1 MKSGEICGRF
11 PAGCACPN
19 NTPRKKSTR
28 AMANTT
34 FKFNRK
40 ISLKLHA
47 VFMQAEAA
55 RIAALPNSAA
65 SATPAMA
72 KAAASSEDAKTF
84 NHFNTINPR
93 NPPLKKHA
101 DSCS

>member
-1 MKSGEICGRF
+1 MRPLHGRVRL
-11 PAGCACPN
+11 PEQH
-19 NTPRKKSTR
+19 PRKKKKSTR
-28 AMANTT
+28 AMTNTT

-47 VFMQAEAA
+47 VFMQAEAD

-72 KAAASSEDAKTF
+72 KAAASSEKQKPS
-84 NHFNTINPR
+84 IILIP
-93 NPPLKKHA
+93 
-101 DSCS
+101 